1 MQLACMACAHFFAE
15 GVNILEH
22 CSSIKRLSL
31 VPSQEGEEA
40 FKDLPLPLRLQMRQ
54 LSTELSTNGISRSA
68 HIGSPPH
75 VSSFHVKIPPFQR
88 ESLRELFEA
97 EQEGKALRLEFIQEV
112 NDLRRTTNFERLK
125 K

>member
-1 MQLACMACAHFFAE
+1 MHIFFAE

-75 VSSFHVKIPPFQR
+75 VSSFHVKSPPFQR
-88 ESLRELFEA
+88 KLLRERFEA
-97 EQEGKALRLEFIQEV
+97 EQEGEALRLEFIHQS
-112 NDLRRTTNFERLK
+112 TNFDE
-125 K
+125 

>member
-1 MQLACMACAHFFAE
+1 MHIFFAE

-75 VSSFHVKIPPFQR
+75 VSSLHVKIPPFQR
-88 ESLRELFEA
+88 KSLMERFEA
-97 EQEGKALRLEFIQEV
+97 EQEWTALRLEFIQEV
-112 NDLRRTTNFERLK
+112 NDLRRTTNFDE
-125 K
+125 